1 MAAMGHTDSGLT
13 LNVYARHIGRR
24 DGEPERLK
32 ALVEGADWAAMG
44 SSDDVTVLDDQQTEA
59 R

>member
-1 MAAMGHTDSGLT
+1 MAEMGHTSPSLA
-13 LNVYARHIGRR
+13 LAIYAREMDRR

-32 ALVEGADWAAMG
+32 ALVEGEAIGTPHTTDHDAASMG
-44 SSDDVTVLDDQQTEA
+44 PQEDN